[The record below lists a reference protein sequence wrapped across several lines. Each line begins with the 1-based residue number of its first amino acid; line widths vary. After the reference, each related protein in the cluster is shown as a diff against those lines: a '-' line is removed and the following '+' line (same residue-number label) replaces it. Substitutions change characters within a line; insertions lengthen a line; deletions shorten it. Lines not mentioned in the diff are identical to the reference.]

1 MEFVTNFFYCVLI
14 FKITRF
20 IVIFI
25 YQEIIAPILH
35 LNIDFTK
42 TGQWAVIT
50 GSTEGIGK
58 QYAEQLAS
66 KGMDVV
72 LISRTRSKLE
82 STASDIRNKYSVNTK
97 IIEADFIDNNSDLY
111 DRIEKELRDLDVG
124 VLVNNVG
131 MMNEFPI
138 FFLEIDKK
146 NPLYDNII
154 KCNIVS
160 VVNMCRTV
168 LPGMVKRRRGVIIN
182 VSSASSVTSTPLLTV
197 YGASKAFVYKFSKD
211 LASEYNKDG
220 ITVQCVTPCL
230 VKTKFVKFMKIPFLV
245 TSPETY
251 VNYALQT
258 TGIKSITTGYPPH
271 WFMVKISQLVESIC
285 PPLLTKIF
293 MCVLLRKRKKYL
305 KET

>member
-1 MEFVTNFFYCVLI
+1 MEFVTNFFYCILFFI
-14 FKITRF
+14 ITRF

-50 GSTEGIGK
+50 GSTDGIGK

-82 STASDIRNKYSVNTK
+82 STASDIRNKYRVNTK

-111 DRIEKELRDLDVG
+111 DRIEKELRDLDIG

-131 MMNEFPI
+131 MMNEYPI

-146 NPLYDNII
+146 DPLYDNII

-182 VSSASSVTSTPLLTV
+182 VSSASSLVSFTLFTV
-197 YGASKAFVYKFSKD
+197 YGASKAFVTKFSKD

-220 ITVQCVTPCL
+220 ITVQCVTPSFI
-230 VKTKFVKFMKIPFLV
+230 KTKLLKFMKDPLMV
-245 TSPETY
+245 ASPETY
-251 VNYALQT
+251 VNYALKT
-258 TGIKSITTGYPPH
+258 TGIKSITIGYPPH
-271 WFMVKISQLVESIC
+271 WFLVKMCQLGESIFG
-285 PPLLTKIF
+285 PLLIKIQMYF
-293 MCVLLRKRKKYL
+293 YMRERKKYL